1 MIHLRMKE
9 ESVKANLKIS
19 KQEEIRLKVEESKK
33 IYENDYEK
41 LKNRPNLNGTVIQ
54 GNMQEIDPTVPDWA
68 KNNKKP
74 TYSCEEIGAL
84 NEKDAMTL
92 EEIDYIF
99 QQLF

>member
-1 MIHLRMKE
+1 
-9 ESVKANLKIS
+9 
-19 KQEEIRLKVEESKK
+19 
-33 IYENDYEK
+33 
-41 LKNRPNLNGTVIQ
+41 
-54 GNMQEIDPTVPDWA
+54 MQEIDPTVPDWA